1 MLLLD
6 VNILVYVFHA
16 QAPDHGALRGWLLRQ
31 LEEGQAVGLC
41 DPVLTGVLR
50 VSTLPF
56 WRPPATL
63 AAALEFIE
71 RLRQAPS
78 VAMLRPGPGHWRIF
92 AGLCRDADARGNL
105 VPDAWLAALAIE
117 HGATLVTADRD
128 FARFPGLSWRH
139 PLR

>member
-6 VNILVYVFHA
+6 VNILVYAFHA
-16 QAPDHGALRGWLLRQ
+16 QAPDHRALRGWLLHE
-31 LEEGQAVGLC
+31 LEGGQAIGLC

-63 AAALEFIE
+63 AAVLEFIE

-78 VAMLRPGPGHWRIF
+78 VTMLRPGPGHWRIF
-92 AGLCRDADARGNL
+92 TALCREAGTSGNR
-105 VPDAWLAALAIE
+105 VPDAWLAALALE

-128 FARFPGLSWRH
+128 VARFPGLSWRH